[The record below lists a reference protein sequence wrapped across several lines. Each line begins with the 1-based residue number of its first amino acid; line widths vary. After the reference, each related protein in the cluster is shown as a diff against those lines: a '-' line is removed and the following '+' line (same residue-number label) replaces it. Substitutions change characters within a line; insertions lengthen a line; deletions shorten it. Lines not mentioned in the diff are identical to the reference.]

1 MLLFAPKE
9 TAPGENRVAI
19 TPDSAKRLAAVG
31 IEAAIEAGAG
41 LTADYP
47 DKLYEDAGVRIFAD
61 GAEGWAAA
69 DAVACVRPAAAED
82 AARMKAGAL
91 LIGLLEPHGDT
102 ARVGGYAEAD
112 IAAFSFEFVPRI
124 SRAQGMDALSSQAN
138 LAGYA
143 SVILAA
149 ERFSRA
155 FPMMVTAAGTVS
167 PARVLILGAGV
178 AGLQAI
184 ATARRL
190 GAVVSAMDV
199 RDAAREQVESLGAA
213 FVTVEAEEKGEG
225 TGGYAKEMSDD
236 YKRRQAAK
244 LRETLSR
251 TDICITTAQ
260 IPGRSAPV
268 LLPSDM
274 LSAMKPGSIV
284 IDLAAS
290 SGGNCEVS
298 KNGETMDVGG
308 VNVIGASDLP
318 SAVAQDASNL
328 YGRNVLNFL
337 APLMDADSKALKID
351 WEDEIVAGALLTRDG
366 AIVHSSL
373 KGENA

>member
-1 MLLFAPKE
+1 
-9 TAPGENRVAI
+9 
-19 TPDSAKRLAAVG
+19 
-31 IEAAIEAGAG
+31 
-41 LTADYP
+41 
-47 DKLYEDAGVRIFAD
+47 
-61 GAEGWAAA
+61 
-69 DAVACVRPAAAED
+69 
-82 AARMKAGAL
+82 
-91 LIGLLEPHGDT
+91 
-102 ARVGGYAEAD
+102 
-112 IAAFSFEFVPRI
+112 
-124 SRAQGMDALSSQAN
+124 
-138 LAGYA
+138 
-143 SVILAA
+143 
-149 ERFSRA
+149 
-155 FPMMVTAAGTVS
+155 MMVTAAGTVS

-260 IPGRSAPV
+260 IPGRPAPV

-274 LSAMKPGSIV
+274 LSTMKPGSIV
-284 IDLAAS
+284 VDLAAS
-290 SGGNCEVS
+290 SGGNCDVS
-298 KNGETMDVGG
+298 KNGETVDVGG

-337 APLMDADSKALKID
+337 SPLIDADSKALKID
-351 WEDEIVAGALLTRDG
+351 WEDEIVTGALLTRDG
-366 AIVHSSL
+366 AIVHPSL

>member
-9 TAPGENRVAI
+9 THMHEKRVAI

-31 IEAAIEAGAG
+31 IDAAIESGAG
-41 LTADYP
+41 INADFP
-47 DKLYEDAGVRIFAD
+47 DRLYEDAGVRIFAN

-69 DAVACVRPAAAED
+69 DAIACVRQASIENVAT
-82 AARMKAGAL
+82 MKADAL
-91 LIGLLEPHGDT
+91 LIGLLEPFGDKT
-102 ARVGGYAEAD
+102 RVAGYASAGVS
-112 IAAFSFEFVPRI
+112 AFSFEFVPRI

-143 SVILAA
+143 SVIMAA

-167 PARVLILGAGV
+167 PARILVLGAGV

-213 FVTVEAEEKGEG
+213 FVTVEAEEKGDG
-225 TGGYAKEMSDD
+225 AGGYAKEMSDD

-260 IPGRSAPV
+260 IPGRPAPV

-284 IDLAAS
+284 VDLAAS

-298 KNGETMDVGG
+298 KNGETVVVDG

-337 APLMDADSKALKID
+337 APLIDAETKEIKID
-351 WEDEIVAGALLTRDG
+351 WEDEIVTGALLTRG
-366 AIVHSSL
+366 GEIVHPSL
-373 KGENA
+373 KEE

>member
-1 MLLFAPKE
+1 MSGQPRE
-9 TAPGENRVAI
+9 DVARHE
-19 TPDSAKRLAAVG
+19 SGR
-31 IEAAIEAGAG
+31 
-41 LTADYP
+41 
-47 DKLYEDAGVRIFAD
+47 
-61 GAEGWAAA
+61 
-69 DAVACVRPAAAED
+69 
-82 AARMKAGAL
+82 L
-91 LIGLLEPHGDT
+91 LIGLLEPHGDK
-102 ARVGGYAEAD
+102 ARVGGYAEANVLRSRLNLCRAS
-112 IAAFSFEFVPRI
+112 AAPKAWTPCPAKRTW
-124 SRAQGMDALSSQAN
+124 RAMHLSSWRQS
-138 LAGYA
+138 G
-143 SVILAA
+143 SAA
-149 ERFSRA
+149 R

-260 IPGRSAPV
+260 IPGRPAPV

-298 KNGETMDVGG
+298 KNGETVDVGG

-337 APLMDADSKALKID
+337 SPLIDADSKALKID
-351 WEDEIVAGALLTRDG
+351 WEDEIVTGALLTRDG
-366 AIVHSSL
+366 AIVHPSL
-373 KGENA
+373 KGE

>member
-1 MLLFAPKE
+1 
-9 TAPGENRVAI
+9 
-19 TPDSAKRLAAVG
+19 
-31 IEAAIEAGAG
+31 
-41 LTADYP
+41 
-47 DKLYEDAGVRIFAD
+47 
-61 GAEGWAAA
+61 
-69 DAVACVRPAAAED
+69 
-82 AARMKAGAL
+82 
-91 LIGLLEPHGDT
+91 
-102 ARVGGYAEAD
+102 
-112 IAAFSFEFVPRI
+112 
-124 SRAQGMDALSSQAN
+124 
-138 LAGYA
+138 
-143 SVILAA
+143 
-149 ERFSRA
+149 
-155 FPMMVTAAGTVS
+155 
-167 PARVLILGAGV
+167 LGAGV

-260 IPGRSAPV
+260 IPGRPAPV

-284 IDLAAS
+284 VDLAAS

-298 KNGETMDVGG
+298 KNGETVDVGG

-337 APLMDADSKALKID
+337 SPLMDADTKTFKID

-366 AIVHSSL
+366 AIVHPSL
-373 KGENA
+373 KGE

>member
-1 MLLFAPKE
+1 
-9 TAPGENRVAI
+9 
-19 TPDSAKRLAAVG
+19 
-31 IEAAIEAGAG
+31 
-41 LTADYP
+41 
-47 DKLYEDAGVRIFAD
+47 
-61 GAEGWAAA
+61 
-69 DAVACVRPAAAED
+69 
-82 AARMKAGAL
+82 
-91 LIGLLEPHGDT
+91 
-102 ARVGGYAEAD
+102 
-112 IAAFSFEFVPRI
+112 
-124 SRAQGMDALSSQAN
+124 
-138 LAGYA
+138 
-143 SVILAA
+143 
-149 ERFSRA
+149 
-155 FPMMVTAAGTVS
+155 
-167 PARVLILGAGV
+167 
-178 AGLQAI
+178 
-184 ATARRL
+184 
-190 GAVVSAMDV
+190 
-199 RDAAREQVESLGAA
+199 
-213 FVTVEAEEKGEG
+213 
-225 TGGYAKEMSDD
+225 MSDD

-260 IPGRSAPV
+260 IPGRPAPV

-284 IDLAAS
+284 VDLAAS

-298 KNGETMDVGG
+298 KNGETVDVGG

>member
-9 TAPGENRVAI
+9 SAPGENRVAI
-19 TPDSAKRLAAVG
+19 TPDSAKRLTAVG
-31 IEAAIEAGAG
+31 IDPAIEAGAG
-41 LTADYP
+41 LNADYP
-47 DKLYEDAGVRIFAD
+47 DKLYESAGVRIFAD
-61 GAEGWAAA
+61 GAEGWSAA
-69 DAVACVRPAAAED
+69 DAVACVRPAAAAD
-82 AARMKAGAL
+82 VAHMKAGAL
-91 LIGLLEPHGDT
+91 LIGLLEPHGDE
-102 ARVGGYAEAD
+102 ARVGAYAEANV
-112 IAAFSFEFVPRI
+112 AAFSFEFVPRI

-149 ERFSRA
+149 DRFSRA

-190 GAVVSAMDV
+190 GAVVFAMDV
-199 RDAAREQVESLGAA
+199 RGAAREQVESLGAA

-260 IPGRSAPV
+260 IPGRPAPV

-298 KNGETMDVGG
+298 KNGETVDIGG

-337 APLMDADSKALKID
+337 SPLMDADTKTFKID
-351 WEDEIVAGALLTRDG
+351 GEDEIVTGALLTRDG
-366 AIVHSSL
+366 AVVHPSL
-373 KGENA
+373 KEE

>member
-9 TAPGENRVAI
+9 SHDGENRVAI
-19 TPDSAKRLAAVG
+19 TPDSAKRLAAAG
-31 IEAAIEAGAG
+31 IDAAIEAGAG
-41 LTADYP
+41 LNADFP
-47 DKLYEDAGVRIFAD
+47 DKLYQDAGVRIFAD
-61 GAEGWAAA
+61 AAEGWAEA
-69 DAVACVRPAAAED
+69 DAVACVRPALNND
-82 AARMKAGAL
+82 VARMKSGAV
-91 LIGLLEPHGDT
+91 LIGLLDPHTDK
-102 ARVGGYAEAD
+102 ARVEGYAEAGVS
-112 IAAFSFEFVPRI
+112 AFTFEFVPRI

-138 LAGYA
+138 LAGYE

-149 ERFSRA
+149 NTFSRA

-167 PARVLILGAGV
+167 PARVLVLGAGV

-236 YKRRQAAK
+236 YKRRQSEK

-260 IPGRSAPV
+260 IPGRPAPV

-284 IDLAAS
+284 VDLAAS

-298 KNGETMDVGG
+298 KNGETVDVGG
-308 VNVIGASDLP
+308 VSVIGASDLP

-337 APLMDADSKALKID
+337 QPLVDAEAKTFKID
-351 WEDEIVAGALLTRDG
+351 WEDEIVQGALLTRDG
-366 AIVHSSL
+366 QIVHPSL
-373 KGENA
+373 KGE

>member
-19 TPDSAKRLAAVG
+19 TPDSAKRLAAAG
-31 IEAAIEAGAG
+31 IEAAIESGAG
-41 LTADYP
+41 LNADFP
-47 DKLYEDAGVRIFAD
+47 DALYEEAGVRIFSE

-69 DAVACVRPAAAED
+69 DAVACVRPAAVAD
-82 AARMKAGAL
+82 VSRMQSGAV
-91 LIGLLEPHGDT
+91 LIGLLEPHGDG
-102 ARVGGYAEAD
+102 ARVDAYAKAGV
-112 IAAFSFEFVPRI
+112 AAFSFEFVPRI

-138 LAGYA
+138 LAGYQ

-149 ERFSRA
+149 NTFSRA

-167 PARVLILGAGV
+167 PARVLVLGAGV

-213 FVTVEAEEKGEG
+213 FVTVEAEETGEG

-260 IPGRSAPV
+260 IPGRPAPV

-284 IDLAAS
+284 VDLAAS
-290 SGGNCEVS
+290 SGGNCDVS
-298 KNGETMDVGG
+298 KNGETVDVGG

-337 APLMDADSKALKID
+337 APLVDADSKTIKID
-351 WEDEIVAGALLTRDG
+351 WDDEIVAGALLTRDG
-366 AIVHSSL
+366 QVVHPSL
-373 KGENA
+373 KGE